1 MILAK
6 HIVVFKTFFKE
17 FLIHGYRVSAEAI
30 DVKFTLTD
38 STRCLNDFS
47 VRFVD
52 GFTKVLLMMSILC
65 FVEELEFTED
75 KLKDPTLQAT
85 LASFQL
91 VRCSYT
97 HYDNPGYYF
106 LNSLRNQAELC

>member
-1 MILAK
+1 M
-6 HIVVFKTFFKE
+6 
-17 FLIHGYRVSAEAI
+17 
-30 DVKFTLTD
+30 
-38 STRCLNDFS
+38 
-47 VRFVD
+47 D

-85 LASFQL
+85 LKSFQL